1 MKIQIRTRHGFA
13 RSLALPALISIV
25 LVSFGLSLAACG
37 KGGTAGDENA
47 AAKDSTG
54 STGGNTAATGDGD
67 HKTAAADTGAA
78 NGKPSE
84 KKERPVSVDASAA
97 IRGDLVVPVS
107 AEGAVR
113 SLHSAEIKVEISGR
127 IAAIAAKE
135 GQSIKKGSLILRLDS
150 REYEVA
156 ADEARSRYLQALS
169 ALAVEEDSVGSVE
182 RPSEL
187 QQKIRE
193 LEKLE
198 KQGSITR
205 EERLAQEISLDVQAL
220 RGGAFRTDMAATR
233 SGVTAARAAVERAYL
248 NLERTEIRAP
258 FSGVVSGL
266 RLSTGEQMMA
276 GQTVCSLVN
285 NIELEA
291 VVGVLE
297 ADIGHLE
304 KGGRA
309 LIVLTALD
317 DTLETQIGVISPQFD
332 RSTRTCDVLLPI
344 SNSEGRVRSAP
355 SSPARRSRTV
365 FLCPGRRY
373 LRATVDLS
381 SSRWR
386 TTGPCGSTSSS
397 AARTTRS
404 SRSSRFFKEVRSPRE
419 TSLSFPTTSPSRTT
433 PKSRSRIRSPSAT
446 RGTRRNRDTPCCGS
460 SSSVRSPSACSS
472 SR

>member
-344 SNSEGRVRSAP
+344 SNSEGRVR
-355 SSPARRSRTV
+355 
-365 FLCPGRRY
+365 PGMFV
-373 LRATVDLS
+373 RAIIAGETLENRLLV
-381 SSRWR
+381 
-386 TTGPCGSTSSS
+386 
-397 AARTTRS
+397 
-404 SRSSRFFKEVRSPRE
+404 PRE
-419 TSLSFPTTSPSRTT
+419 AILTRDGRPLLFKVENDRAMWLYVELGRQNDSLVEIKQVLQGGSLAEGDLVVVSNHLTLSHDAKIEIKNTIPV
-433 PKSRSRIRSPSAT
+433 
-446 RGTRRNRDTPCCGS
+446 RDPWD
-460 SSSVRSPSACSS
+460 AEE
-472 SR
+472 